1 MIDSLKT
8 DVPLVDAL
16 EKLGGRISFH
26 MPGHKG
32 SQDAL
37 TLHAYMDATE
47 LNVTDD
53 LYRASGAIDK
63 AQRMM
68 ARSAHAAHTI
78 FLTNGSTCGVESML
92 GYAACPG
99 ERVILPRASHLS
111 AVSACALY
119 GIEPIW
125 VDAWADDAGAPHTH
139 EEDVLRAIALNPDAR
154 AVLMTRPDY
163 FGRMI
168 PLSNIARA
176 AHEKGMLLLI
186 DEAHGA
192 HLNWMDG
199 GTCVY
204 RPDGSPGCACASA
217 LSQGADICV
226 QSAHKTLPALT
237 GGAYLIMRRG
247 IDKDKLLSRV
257 ALTQSSSPSFLIMA
271 SLDSARAYM
280 DAHGK
285 AELTRVAGECER
297 IYGMCK
303 SLDMRPA
310 REYFDTDCDRTRLA
324 LDVTAR
330 GITGFEAQQ
339 ALTDC
344 GVDIEMADEYRIV
357 MICSPM
363 DDYGRFTILRDALK
377 QLPHGTKT
385 LFRRAQT
392 RVPRGRREIGIR
404 QAALGQT
411 ERMPLEEAKGRI
423 AARALGAYPPGVAAC
438 VPGEVITPEISEW
451 LIREKRAGAELFGLE
466 RGMCVVACI

>member
-1 MIDSLKT
+1 MIENIKT
-8 DVPLVDAL
+8 DAPLVDAL
-16 EKLGGRISFH
+16 EKLNGRTSFH

-32 SQDAL
+32 REDAL
-37 TLHAYMDATE
+37 MLHAYMDATE

-53 LYRASGAIDK
+53 LYRATGAIDS
-63 AQRMM
+63 AQQLM
-68 ARSAHAAHTI
+68 AHSAHAAHTI

-92 GYAACPG
+92 GYATCPG

-125 VDAWADDAGAPHTH
+125 VDAWADDAGAPYTR
-139 EEDVLRAIALNPDAR
+139 EEDVLKAIAENPDAR

-163 FGRMI
+163 FGRMVR
-168 PLSNIARA
+168 LNKIARA
-176 AHEKGMLLLI
+176 AHERGMLLLV

-192 HLNWMDG
+192 HFNWMDG
-199 GTCVY
+199 DSCVY
-204 RPDGSPGCACASA
+204 RPDGSNGDACVSA

-237 GGAYLIMRRG
+237 GGAYLNMGEG
-247 IDKDKLLSRV
+247 IDKDRLLSRV

-280 DAHGK
+280 DACGK

-297 IYGMCK
+297 IYDMCS
-303 SLDMRPA
+303 SLDIRPA
-310 REYFDTDCDRTRLA
+310 REYFNADCDRTRLA

-363 DDYGRFTILRDALK
+363 DDECKFKLLRDALRK
-377 QLPHGTKT
+377 LPRGAKAFPKRT
-385 LFRRAQT
+385 QM
-392 RVPRGRREIGIR
+392 RVPRGKREMSIR
-404 QAALGQT
+404 QAALGQI
-411 ERMPLEEAKGRI
+411 ERVPLENAKGRI

-438 VPGEVITPEISEW
+438 VPGEEITPEISDW
-451 LIREKRAGAELFGLE
+451 LIEAQRAGAELFGLE
-466 RGMCVVACI
+466 KGMCAVARI